1 MKGGLG
7 MSAECRLC
15 AGGCDSQGSLAKRQS
30 EVDKRAILVH
40 FGANGCMMGKSDTKR
55 RFSISLEVDDYEA
68 LRALAE
74 GHRPPLSLQYVV
86 NVAVKDLLEKHASR
100 QLTLP
105 LDK

>member
-1 MKGGLG
+1 
-7 MSAECRLC
+7 
-15 AGGCDSQGSLAKRQS
+15 
-30 EVDKRAILVH
+30 
-40 FGANGCMMGKSDTKR
+40 MMGKSDTKR

>member
-1 MKGGLG
+1 
-7 MSAECRLC
+7 MSRT
-15 AGGCDSQGSLAKRQS
+15 
-30 EVDKRAILVH
+30 DK
-40 FGANGCMMGKSDTKR
+40 KR
-55 RFSISLEVDDYEA
+55 RFSISLEVDDYDA

-86 NVAVKDLLEKHASR
+86 NVAVKDLLEKHAAH